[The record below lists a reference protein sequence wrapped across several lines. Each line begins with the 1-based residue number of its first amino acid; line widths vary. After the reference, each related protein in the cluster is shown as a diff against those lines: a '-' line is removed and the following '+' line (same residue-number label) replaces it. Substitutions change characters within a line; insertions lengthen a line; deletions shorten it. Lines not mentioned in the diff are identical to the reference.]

1 MHACGETYTR
11 VEAIDERCSIARGT
25 QRCKGLV
32 RSMVG
37 KMIGGHARSA
47 RALAALTKQTA
58 RAAVA
63 VAGFTLGTF
72 DKRRQPTRVA
82 IKKFSEPTPS
92 AKTLIR
98 TPLCSC
104 SNRLAARLL

>member
-1 MHACGETYTR
+1 MSAAPLPAGPEGVRALYVAWSGE
-11 VEAIDERCSIARGT
+11 
-25 QRCKGLV
+25 
-32 RSMVG
+32 
-37 KMIGGHARSA
+37 MIGGHARSA

-72 DKRRQPTRVA
+72 DKRRQPTRVT

-98 TPLCSC
+98 TPPCSC